1 MVSEIQE
8 TVKSNLGQV
17 WITEFGLV
25 EGPYFEPEKKY
36 QGRMYRLSPDAV
48 KTLSELV
55 GFTVK
60 FDSPS
65 VRTAYLDILKSDAY
79 ITFEI
84 DRNTSPMELGLRY
97 GRDRWNAVDSES
109 RTGRTANLSPWLK
122 SNYQAKFLADKVL
135 AGVAEQLK
143 MKPEER
149 EHFLIRINFRDRT
162 IGLVGE
168 DQFVEEFPAGAFEVF
183 ALPRDHVPTIPGVL
197 VGEDS
202 SAQRGAASSAKET
215 GAAGVSYPTQAPAD
229 RGAKYATYS
238 QSEIDRMLKQQTD
251 NITNV
256 LSGKI
261 SAQQRLFQDA
271 VTSQEKAFARLA
283 DRLGAEVEGSRAKLE
298 AQTKSA
304 QDTTKAELEQFRTQ
318 LSKELDQFRAHVNKN
333 IAPLAK
339 TFEDKVQALQVAAS
353 EGRENVRPL
362 LLAIGGGLAAAIL
375 ISAVLIMTVV
385 PKQSD
390 INELKTELSK
400 LSSTK

>member
-8 TVKSNLGQV
+8 AVKVDIVQV
-17 WITEFGLV
+17 WIPEFGLV
-25 EGPYFEPEKKY
+25 EAGYLEPEKRY
-36 QGRMYRLSPDAV
+36 QGRVYRLSPDTV

-65 VRTAYLDILKSDAY
+65 VRAAYLDILKSDGY

-84 DRNTSPMELGLRY
+84 DRNTNPTELGLRY
-97 GRDRWNAVDSES
+97 GRDRWSSVDAES

-122 SNYQAKFLADKVL
+122 SNYQAKFLPDKVL
-135 AGVAEQLK
+135 AGLSEQLK

-149 EHFLIRINFRDRT
+149 EHFFIRINFKDRT
-162 IGLVGE
+162 IGLIGE
-168 DQFVEEFPAGAFEVF
+168 DRFVEQFPSGAFQVF
-183 ALPRDHVPTIPGVL
+183 ALPQDHVPAIPASPMA
-197 VGEDS
+197 EDGS
-202 SAQRGAASSAKET
+202 PQGGAEGKPPEAAARATYAS
-215 GAAGVSYPTQAPAD
+215 PAPAE
-229 RGAKYATYS
+229 RGTKYATYS
-238 QSEIDRMLKQQTD
+238 QSEIDRMLKTQTD

-261 SAQQRLFQDA
+261 SAQQRLFQEA
-271 VTSQEKAFARLA
+271 VTSQEKAFAKLA

-304 QDTTKAELEQFRTQ
+304 QDATKAELEQFKAQ

-333 IAPLAK
+333 VSPLAK
-339 TFEDKVQALQVAAS
+339 TFEERVQALQVATS
-353 EGRENVRPL
+353 ERQENVRPL
-362 LLAIGGGLAAAIL
+362 LLVIAGGLAAAIV
-375 ISAVLIMTVV
+375 ISAVVIMTVV

-390 INELKTELSK
+390 INDLKTELSK
-400 LSSTK
+400 ISRTK